1 MWKIIFNPLFL
12 ALIMINPRWLN
23 GTRILLIAFIISAL
37 SHIPFI
43 NLGPRSV
50 HAWRQCNTLAVAR
63 NFHQESMD
71 IMNPRVDRRLDTNG
85 VTGMQFPSYEYIVAS
100 AYNIVGEHNWVHRL
114 VSLLIS
120 FWGALG
126 MFYLSKFLLKHDLA
140 AGFAAFAYTF
150 SPDLYYFGF
159 SALPDILAL
168 ACSIWGLYYFLKWY
182 TNPNSSSAPHSQ
194 FTIHNSQFNTH
205 QSTLYFIASLFLI
218 TLAGLTKL
226 QFLAV
231 GFFIA
236 PLVVISF
243 NKIENGKKK
252 IGALVLFGLVS
263 CLVPLW
269 WYKRSVE
276 LIKTSG
282 LDDFGITFRPE
293 SDLLKGLQTIFQN
306 LTSDLPDLLLN
317 YFSFFLFLLAIYF
330 FFKNKFWKSVW
341 FLPMLIYT
349 LALIAYHIIELAQM
363 NVHSYY
369 MMPYY
374 PLLFL
379 MIGYGVKNS
388 CDKKYGYT
396 FLIFVLILSPIATG
410 FRIIPSRFTKTNPG
424 IPMELYKDSTRSLL
438 INATPQNALCIVGP
452 DISGCIYF
460 YHLEKKGFG
469 FNNVTDLTEVLNS
482 ETRLENYVRR
492 GARYIYTNDSNIN
505 KIKEIQIHFEKI
517 NTVGDFQVYKLKQ

>member
-1 MWKIIFNPLFL
+1 MEIIIIPLFL
-12 ALIMINPRWLN
+12 ALIMTNPRWLN
-23 GTRILLIAFIISAL
+23 GTRILFIAFIISAL
-37 SHIPFI
+37 SHLPFI

-63 NFHQESMD
+63 NFHQEKMD

-85 VTGMQFPSYEYIVAS
+85 VTGMQFPSYEYIVAF
-100 AYNIVGEHNWVHRL
+100 AYTIFGEHNWVHRL

-126 MFYLSKFLLKHDLA
+126 MYWLTKFLLKHEVA

-168 ACSIWGLYYFLKWY
+168 ASSIWGLYYFLIWY
-182 TNPNSSSAPHSQ
+182 SQPNSTSVPHSP
-194 FTIHNSQFNTH
+194 FTIHNSQLN
-205 QSTLYFIASLFLI
+205 LYYISSLFLI

-236 PLVVISF
+236 PLVLIGF

-252 IGALVLFGLVS
+252 ISALIIFGIVS

-276 LIKTSG
+276 LIKSSG
-282 LDDFGITFRPE
+282 LEDFGITFRPE
-293 SDLLKGLQTIFQN
+293 GDLLKGLQTIIQN

-317 YFSFFLFLLAIYF
+317 YFSFFLFLISIYY
-330 FFKNKFWKSVW
+330 FFKNKFWKSFW
-341 FLPMLIYT
+341 FLPMLVYT

-374 PLLFL
+374 PVLFL
-379 MIGYGVKNS
+379 MIGYAVKNS
-388 CDKKYGYT
+388 YDKKYGYT
-396 FLIFVLILSPIATG
+396 FLMLVLILSPIATG

-424 IPMELYKDSTRSLL
+424 IPVELYNNSTRSLL
-438 INATPQNALCIVGP
+438 IKSTPSNALCIVGP

-469 FNNVTDLTEVLNS
+469 FNDVNDLTEVLNS

-505 KIKEIQIHFEKI
+505 KIQEIQNHFEKI

>member
-1 MWKIIFNPLFL
+1 MT
-12 ALIMINPRWLN
+12 NPRWLN
-23 GTRILLIAFIISAL
+23 GTRILYIAFFISAL
-37 SHIPFI
+37 SHLPFL

-63 NFHQESMD
+63 NFHQEKMD
-71 IMNPRVDRRLDTNG
+71 IMNPRVDKRLDTDG

-114 VSLLIS
+114 VSLFIT

-126 MFYLSKFLLKHDLA
+126 MFYLTKLLTKHDLA
-140 AGFAAFAYTF
+140 AGFAGFAYVF

-168 ACSIWGLYYFLKWY
+168 AASVWGLYYFLKWY
-182 TNPNSSSAPHSQ
+182 YEPNSTSAPHSA
-194 FTIHNSQFNTH
+194 FIIHKSQLNT
-205 QSTLYFIASLFLI
+205 YYIASLFLI

-236 PLVVISF
+236 PLVVLGF
-243 NKIENGKKK
+243 KKIENGKKK
-252 IGALVLFGLVS
+252 IGALVVFGLVS

-276 LIKTSG
+276 LIKTTG

-293 SDLLKGLQTIFQN
+293 SDVMKGLQTIFQN
-306 LTSDLPDLLLN
+306 VTSDLPDLLLN
-317 YFSFFLFLLAIYF
+317 YFSFFLFLLSIYF
-330 FFKNKFWKSVW
+330 FFKNKFWKSMW
-341 FLPMLIYT
+341 FIPMFTWTI
-349 LALIAYHIIELAQM
+349 ALIAYHIIELAQM

-374 PLLFL
+374 PVLFL
-379 MIGYGVKNS
+379 MIGYAVKNI
-388 CDKKYGYT
+388 CDKKMGYR
-396 FLIFVLILSPIATG
+396 FLMAVLILSPIATC
-410 FRIIPSRFTKTNPG
+410 FRIIPSRFTKTDPG
-424 IPMELYKDSTRSLL
+424 IPLELYNDNTRKQL
-438 INATPQNALCIVGP
+438 IEATPENALCIVGP

-469 FNNVTDLTEVLNS
+469 FNNVIDLTENLGT
-482 ETRLENYVRR
+482 ETRLENYVHR
-492 GARYIYTNDSNIN
+492 GARFIYTTDSSIIN
-505 KIKEIQIHFEKI
+505 IKEIQTNFELIK
-517 NTVGDFQVYKLKQ
+517 TVGNFYVYKLK